1 MDFGLWEILKI
12 VGSIAFFIYGM
23 KIMSEGIQKA
33 AGSQLR
39 NILRTF
45 TKNRYVGVLTGLFT
59 TAIVQSSSA
68 TTVMTVS
75 FVNAGL
81 ITLLESAGIMM
92 GANIGT
98 TVTGWLIS
106 IFGFT
111 VELSEYSLPILA
123 VAVPLIFLRL
133 GKFKYWGEFLIG
145 FAILFMGLTELK
157 NAIPDISTNADFLS
171 TIKDFSGNG
180 ILSRLFFV
188 LIGAFITI
196 VVQSSSAAML
206 ITLTLVYKGW
216 LPLDIACSMVLG
228 ENIGTTVT
236 AEVASLVGN
245 VNAKRSAR
253 IHSLFNLIGVL
264 WMVILL
270 PFVLKFLSDFV
281 ENFTYLFEG
290 YVVVDERLDYQD
302 RLNTYILA
310 AFHTV
315 FNLLNVLLLI
325 GFVPWLVK
333 MAERTVKE
341 DIDSNSTNRLKYI
354 GSANITPEISILEAQ
369 KEVARFGEITS
380 RMTNFTRQLLLNPT
394 NTDKSQRKLIRKLY
408 KYEEITDKFEVE
420 LVDYLTIT
428 SKKELSPRMSIRV
441 RSLMSI
447 GNEFERIGDT
457 FFQISKTVEQKIK
470 DKTWFN
476 QEQRTRLKEMMDL
489 VDEAFVIMNENLNNP
504 HYNRV
509 DKSKALAI
517 ENRINTQRDLM
528 RKENL
533 KSLKNGKDYNIN
545 SGMVY
550 NNIFSNLEKVGD
562 HIINITES
570 IVGEI

>member
-1 MDFGLWEILKI
+1 
-12 VGSIAFFIYGM
+12 M

-39 NILRTF
+39 DILRTF
-45 TKNRYVGVLTGLFT
+45 TKNRFIGVLTGLLT

-98 TVTGWLIS
+98 TITGWLIS

-111 VELSEYSLPILA
+111 VELSEYSIPIFA
-123 VAVPLIFLRL
+123 IAVPLVFTRR

-145 FAILFMGLTELK
+145 FAILFMGLTYLK
-157 NAIPDISTNADFLS
+157 DAVPDISSNTEILS
-171 TIKDFSGNG
+171 TIKEFSKNG
-180 ILSRLFFV
+180 IFSRLVFV
-188 LIGAFITI
+188 LIGAIITI

-228 ENIGTTVT
+228 ENIGTTIT

-253 IHSLFNLIGVL
+253 IHSLFNVIGVL

-270 PFVLKFLSDFV
+270 PFVLKFLSGFV
-281 ENFTYLFEG
+281 EDFTYLFDG
-290 YVVVDERLDYQD
+290 YVMVNENLAYED

-333 MAERTVKE
+333 VAIKTVKE
-341 DIDSNSTNRLKYI
+341 DVDSNGEQHRLKYI

-369 KEVARFGEITS
+369 KEVARFGEVTS
-380 RMTNFTRQLLLNPT
+380 RMTKFTRLLLLNPT
-394 NTDKSQRKLIRKLY
+394 ETEKSQRRLIRKLH
-408 KYEEITDKFEVE
+408 KYEEITDNFEVE
-420 LVDYLTIT
+420 LANYLTIT

-447 GNEFERIGDT
+447 GSEMERIGDT

-476 QEQRTRLKEMMDL
+476 QEQRTRLKEMIDL
-489 VDEAFVIMNENLNNP
+489 IDEAFSVMVENLNHP
-504 HYNRV
+504 HYDRV
-509 DKSKALAI
+509 DKSKAI
-517 ENRINTQRDLM
+517 IVEEKINAQRDLM

-533 KSLKNGKDYNIN
+533 NSLKIGKDYNMN

-550 NNIFSNLEKVGD
+550 NNLFSNLEKVGD

-570 IVGEI
+570 IIGEI